1 METIP
6 RGDSEEMIPSKWN
19 RFSQLAS
26 NCRKPFQTK
35 YHPRPDKPES
45 FRHSLKYA
53 FLCPPHGELARYLSY
68 IISLALLWLVCL
80 AISPQQALPG
90 SNVFSLIVLYT
101 AAALAGKLVTILRL
115 PSMVG
120 MFLVGVLVRNVPH
133 INIAQHILPHWTSCL
148 RNFALT
154 ILLLRTGFKIM
165 SIRRG
170 SSNIFYRLHSL
181 PFAVELF
188 TSACMYRFI
197 TKLPWSWSI
206 SLGSI
211 ISSVSPS
218 IILTLL
224 LQIQNLRHTNSIQ
237 SQIAAALIVNNIFAA
252 VIVAITWST
261 ENNAA
266 NIILKLLEPFGEILV
281 GVIVGILL
289 CYIPPEDFVHN
300 LFFRCVFLVGSSA
313 LVLFTLSAVHQTFVG
328 HLAVLVL
335 SYVAAW
341 GWKKGLKTNQMLLH
355 KVDAILNT
363 LWLFCQTL
371 LFGLMGCDVNLSVI
385 NARILGFVFVCLFT
399 GLLVR
404 FVISY
409 VVMVRTQITKRER
422 VYCSLALL
430 PKAESQVLAAYIL
443 QNALD
448 LGDEILQPYGYI
460 VLKMT
465 VLAILLTAPFGATL
479 LHLSGRYLLK
489 TPTESND
496 ESNIALVTRR
506 KSSEDSVESLN
517 GDDVTSEAEQ
527 QFMDISL

>member
-1 METIP
+1 MEYI
-6 RGDSEEMIPSKWN
+6 
-19 RFSQLAS
+19 
-26 NCRKPFQTK
+26 
-35 YHPRPDKPES
+35 
-45 FRHSLKYA
+45 FR
-53 FLCPPHGELARYLSY
+53 
-68 IISLALLWLVCL
+68 
-80 AISPQQALPG
+80 
-90 SNVFSLIVLYT
+90 
-101 AAALAGKLVTILRL
+101 
-115 PSMVG
+115 
-120 MFLVGVLVRNVPH
+120 
-133 INIAQHILPHWTSCL
+133 
-148 RNFALT
+148 
-154 ILLLRTGFKIM
+154 
-165 SIRRG
+165 
-170 SSNIFYRLHSL
+170 
-181 PFAVELF
+181 
-188 TSACMYRFI
+188 
-197 TKLPWSWSI
+197 
-206 SLGSI
+206 
-211 ISSVSPS
+211 
-218 IILTLL
+218 
-224 LQIQNLRHTNSIQ
+224 NLRHTNSIQ